1 MRLTVNLEPS
11 LYAVA
16 KSIARDEDCTISAAV
31 NELLRRAVSRP
42 GKQGPERG
50 ARQRLRTRNGL
61 VVARGRL
68 PVTGDL
74 VRAIEAGDDRG

>member
-31 NELLRRAVSRP
+31 NGLLRRAVSRS
-42 GKQGPERG
+42 GEQGPRR
-50 ARQRLRTRNGL
+50 ATRQRLPTRNGL
-61 VVARGRL
+61 VVSRGRV

-74 VRAIEAGDDRG
+74 VRAIEAGNDRG